1 MSFINWETTFD
12 FTLPPPL
19 PPIELDIPTYG
30 LNGGAGYTAGEF
42 TNVAPAITD
51 TPVGVD
57 ALDLLFF
64 SHDVASGQATALI
77 NPFDPST
84 VPLSL
89 AAQAQADYQLLQ
101 GIEQLN
107 GQALRDPEASLYAG
121 GAELAT
127 IALLEL
133 NPVGVDLT
141 PKELKHALK
150 DAVHNIESGL
160 KHLDASELQQVQ
172 GFVADVSTAL
182 DAIHLQPSAILQAAD
197 IHLPKLHH
205 HTVDLLV

>member
-1 MSFINWETTFD
+1 MS
-12 FTLPPPL
+12 
-19 PPIELDIPTYG
+19 
-30 LNGGAGYTAGEF
+30 
-42 TNVAPAITD
+42 PA
-51 TPVGVD
+51 
-57 ALDLLFF
+57 
-64 SHDVASGQATALI
+64 
-77 NPFDPST
+77 
-84 VPLSL
+84 SL

-133 NPVGVDLT
+133 NPVGIDLT
-141 PKELKHALK
+141 PKELKHAVK

-160 KHLDASELQQVQ
+160 KHLNGELQQVQ